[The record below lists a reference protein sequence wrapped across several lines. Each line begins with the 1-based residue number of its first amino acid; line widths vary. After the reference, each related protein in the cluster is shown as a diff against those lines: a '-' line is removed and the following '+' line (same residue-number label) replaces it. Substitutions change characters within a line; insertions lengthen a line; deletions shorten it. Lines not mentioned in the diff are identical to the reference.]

1 MLIMQEIFR
10 FEQTGMSPTGQVLGR
25 FVATGIRPRLMD
37 RLKARG
43 VSLRPDMFAPPRTE
57 ET

>member
-1 MLIMQEIFR
+1 
-10 FEQTGMSPTGQVLGR
+10 
-25 FVATGIRPRLMD
+25 LMD

-43 VSLRPDMFAPPRTE
+43 VSLRPEMFALPRSE